1 MEMQY
6 IGHILYLSSY
16 PNCLI
21 VLPTMKIKQQ
31 YTHDISFQ
39 IMEGRTF
46 RSQYNYRL
54 QPF

>member
-31 YTHDISFQ
+31 YTHRYLLSNN
-39 IMEGRTF
+39 GR
-46 RSQYNYRL
+46 
-54 QPF
+54 